1 LAPIDAIIK
10 AEGKAPRIVLSEEE
24 KAKCR
29 EVAKKIVDEDRRLGA
44 NPNYGSKDPD
54 ILLQANYQGLCAEL
68 AVSKLYPGTVPEAF
82 KLNFSKPHNIGGPDI
97 ISQPTFTIQV
107 KSTSKYAESGI
118 PVDPCRF
125 GPERSWR
132 FCDCTYAVYYRES
145 DLQIVRFILLP
156 DLKKCPEAGRFGRLL
171 ELPYEKFWKGR
182 VER

>member
-1 LAPIDAIIK
+1 M
-10 AEGKAPRIVLSEEE
+10 LSEEE

-29 EVAKKIVDEDRRLGA
+29 EISKKIVDEDHRLGA
-44 NPNYGSKDPD
+44 NPNYGSKDPKV
-54 ILLQANYQGLCAEL
+54 LFQANFQGLCAEL
-68 AVSKLYPGTVPEAF
+68 AVSKLYPGTLPEAF
-82 KLNFSKPHNIGGPDI
+82 NLNFSKPHYIGGADI
-97 ISQPTFTIQV
+97 TVQPGFTIQV

-125 GPERSWR
+125 GSERSWR

-145 DLQIVRFILLP
+145 DLQIVRSILLL

>member
-1 LAPIDAIIK
+1 LAPIDAIVK

-54 ILLQANYQGLCAEL
+54 ILLQANHQGLCAEL

-97 ISQPTFTIQV
+97 IAQPAFTIQV